1 MTGIV
6 AASEASR
13 LAPESGGP
21 DYGKD
26 VRNAFIAGDQQ
37 ASRCVESCEREVTSF

>member
-1 MTGIV
+1 MGVVAVISGASMTGIV
-6 AASEASR
+6 AANEASR
-13 LAPESGGP
+13 LAPEGGGP

-37 ASRCVESCEREVTSF
+37 ASR